1 MLSIIQS
8 ESGVL
13 IKKVW
18 ILTKLGRCGKE
29 CSDIHPK
36 YYFVWSWP
44 AGGATWQAFWQ
55 TRVFAVLGW
64 KLRGSDCGKELT
76 GNSEDIS
83 LNLSGDVHATS
94 PLGVVCPT
102 QAGHVG
108 HAALMD
114 VHHTVW
120 RQTQREM
127 SSPIILCLLHDSE
140 SVRWQHIRS
149 HLMPWCIRP

>member
-1 MLSIIQS
+1 MSFEDDQQG
-8 ESGVL
+8 E
-13 IKKVW
+13 
-18 ILTKLGRCGKE
+18 THDRY
-29 CSDIHPK
+29 SDM
-36 YYFVWSWP
+36 
-44 AGGATWQAFWQ
+44 
-55 TRVFAVLGW
+55 RVFAVLGW

-83 LNLSGDVHATS
+83 LDLSGDVHATS

-120 RQTQREM
+120 RQRQGETP
-127 SSPIILCLLHDSE
+127 SPTTLCPLHDSE
-140 SVRWQHIRS
+140 SVRWEHIRS
-149 HLMPWCIRP
+149 HLMPWCMRP